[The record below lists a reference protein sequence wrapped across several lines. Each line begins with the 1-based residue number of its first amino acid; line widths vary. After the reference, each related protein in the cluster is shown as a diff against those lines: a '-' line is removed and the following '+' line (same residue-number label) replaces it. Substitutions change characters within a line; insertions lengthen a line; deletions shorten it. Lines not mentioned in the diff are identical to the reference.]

1 MHIVTQPIRVRS
13 RRKVY
18 LPQER
23 VQVNGVGLGEDLSGF
38 NIGKMFKNMFHVTP
52 RSFQPK
58 NIFGA
63 IASGTIGVATLGM
76 SSALAP
82 KVFSAHSKTMK
93 TVGMIG
99 TIAAGAVTGGVFLA
113 PLLPAIGGIASS
125 AGGGLMSIL
134 SGAGSFLK
142 PVMGIFGGMFG
153 GGKGGG
159 GEQQQ
164 YAPYEQPYAYPQPQ
178 QPQQYYNPMA
188 DYNMNVA
195 RSAGAPLGPIG
206 GGTYSTMPD
215 PSQSGGQSDIQLQS
229 PDMYNLQ
236 DPNGQ
241 GQLNRPIAQAGMFP
255 DLSMTT
261 WLIVGGVTMVGWYLM
276 SDSKK
281 EIGNA

>member
-134 SGAGSFLK
+134 SGAGSLLK